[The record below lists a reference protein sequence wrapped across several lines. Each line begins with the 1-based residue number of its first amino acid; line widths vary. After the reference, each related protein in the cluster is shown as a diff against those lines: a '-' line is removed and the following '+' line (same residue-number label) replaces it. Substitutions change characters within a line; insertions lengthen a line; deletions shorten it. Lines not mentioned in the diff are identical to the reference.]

1 MKRRDLGALAVTIVL
16 FTMLL
21 AGDRALAQKQGGIL
35 REYLVDS
42 PASMSIHE
50 EATVVAERPVMGV
63 FNNLVLFD
71 QNVSQN
77 TMSAIKP
84 ELATGWSWS
93 EDGTELTFP
102 LRKGVRW
109 HDGEPFTAKDVKCTW
124 DMLAGRSVEKFRINP
139 RKAWYRN
146 LAEVTTN
153 GDFEVTFHL
162 KRPQPG
168 LLALLASGWSPVY
181 PCHVSPR
188 DMRSHPIG
196 TGPFKFVEF
205 KPDQSIK
212 VARNPDYWKPGRP
225 YLDGVEYTV
234 LRDRSTVVLAFI
246 AGKYDLTF
254 AGSLT
259 IPLMHEVESRL
270 PAAHCESPPGSVN
283 TNLIINRDVPP
294 FNNPEL
300 RRAMALD
307 LDRKAFVDILTQGQ
321 GHLGGALQPPPGGL
335 WGLTPDVLQTLP
347 GYGMDVAK
355 NRFEARQI
363 MQKLGYGPDNLL
375 KIKIATRNIPPYR
388 DPAVI
393 LIDQL
398 KQVYIDGELETVDTT
413 QWYPKMMRKD
423 YTVALNLTGS
433 TVDDPD
439 QMLYENYAC
448 GAEGNYNGYCNPA
461 IDKLIDEQSREEDQA
476 KRKQL
481 VWAIERK
488 LAEDYARPI
497 IQYNR
502 GAVCWQ
508 PYVKGRDGHGRQ
520 HLQRLAHGRRLAR
533 QVASSGHDKTHFR
546 LSRRVCPAYRAS
558 SPRAKL
564 GVLLGGEL

>member
-1 MKRRDLGALAVTIVL
+1 MKKRDLSALAIAVVL
-16 FTMLL
+16 FTLL
-21 AGDRALAQKQGGIL
+21 LSGDRACAQKQGGIL
-35 REYLVDS
+35 REYLIDS

-71 QNVSQN
+71 PHVAQNSL
-77 TMSAIKP
+77 SAVKP
-84 ELATGWSWS
+84 ELATGWSWN
-93 EDGTELTFP
+93 EDRTELTFP
-102 LRKGVRW
+102 LNKGVRW

-153 GDFEVTFHL
+153 GDYEVTFHL

-234 LRDRSTVVLAFI
+234 VRDRSTVVLAFI

-259 IPLMHEVESRL
+259 IPLMHDVESRL
-270 PAAHCESPPGSVN
+270 PTAICESPPGSVN
-283 TNLIINRDVPP
+283 TNLIVNRDVPP

-335 WGLTPDVLQTLP
+335 WGLPPDVLQTLP

-355 NRFEARQI
+355 NRFEARRI
-363 MQKLGYGPDNLL
+363 MQKLGYGPDNRL
-375 KIKIATRNIPPYR
+375 KIQIATRNIPPYR

-413 QWYPKMMRKD
+413 QWYPKRMRKD

-461 IDKLIDEQSREEDQA
+461 IDKLINEQSREEDQA

-488 LAEDYARPI
+488 LAEDDARPI

-508 PYVKGRDGHGRQ
+508 PYVKGLTVMVDSIYNGWRMEDIW
-520 HLQRLAHGRRLAR
+520 L
-533 QVASSGHDKTHFR
+533 DK
-546 LSRRVCPAYRAS
+546 
-558 SPRAKL
+558 
-564 GVLLGGEL
+564 